1 MTVSRA
7 TPRKQSSSSESF
19 LARNGR
25 NFLFTGKP
33 NGVTMVFPSG
43 KAGCRHSNQSKGIH
57 QAMIDRMSPALREH
71 LSQACRNLPAAL
83 SENER
88 NYEAMRTIV
97 ARINAGETGL
107 YDPENSG
114 DSLAI
119 VLAQLE

>member
-1 MTVSRA
+1 MACRWFSLVGMPDAA
-7 TPRKQSSSSESF
+7 T
-19 LARNGR
+19 
-25 NFLFTGKP
+25 
-33 NGVTMVFPSG
+33 
-43 KAGCRHSNQSKGIH
+43 
-57 QAMIDRMSPALREH
+57 ALREH

-97 ARINAGETGL
+97 ARIKAGETGL

>member
-19 LARNGR
+19 LARIGR

-33 NGVTMVFPSG
+33 NGVPMVFPDG
-43 KAGCRHSNQSKGIH
+43 NAGSRNSNQSKGI
-57 QAMIDRMSPALREH
+57 QLAMIDRMSPTLREH
-71 LSQACRNLPAAL
+71 LSQAFQLLPSAL
-83 SENER
+83 SEDER
-88 NYEAMRTIV
+88 NYKAMRTIV
-97 ARINAGETGL
+97 TRINAGETGL

-119 VLAQLE
+119 VLAQLD